1 MTTAN
6 YGLQQ
11 VTIVTHVSLED
22 ANKSSHNLTHYFPE
36 TLHWHNIFCKQMLS
50 VYVCLSWSVVFE
62 TNDYADNFFLNSAIG
77 LMFTSVGHGSDV
89 NHEYIHERFL
99 TSR

>member
-6 YGLQQ
+6 YELQQ

-36 TLHWHNIFCKQMLS
+36 TLH
-50 VYVCLSWSVVFE
+50 
-62 TNDYADNFFLNSAIG
+62 
-77 LMFTSVGHGSDV
+77 
-89 NHEYIHERFL
+89 
-99 TSR
+99 

>member
-1 MTTAN
+1 
-6 YGLQQ
+6 
-11 VTIVTHVSLED
+11 
-22 ANKSSHNLTHYFPE
+22 
-36 TLHWHNIFCKQMLS
+36 MLS

-77 LMFTSVGHGSDV
+77 LMFTSVGHGNDV

>member
-1 MTTAN
+1 
-6 YGLQQ
+6 
-11 VTIVTHVSLED
+11 
-22 ANKSSHNLTHYFPE
+22 
-36 TLHWHNIFCKQMLS
+36 MLS

-62 TNDYADNFFLNSAIG
+62 TNDYADHFFLNSTIG